1 MEIEVRFSL
10 GKEYYSRVMPLSDK
24 NCVPCQGGVPALTAG
39 QVSEIKTEVP
49 FWSVI
54 ENHHVERTFRFPD
67 FVTALAFVNR
77 IGALAE
83 EQGHHPDIVLAWG
96 KVAVTIWTHAVNGLT
111 EGDFVL
117 ASKIDRLHEAP
128 VPATA

>member
-1 MEIEVRFSL
+1 
-10 GKEYYSRVMPLSDK
+10 MPLSDK
-24 NCVPCQGGVPALTAG
+24 NCVPCHGGVPALTAG
-39 QVSEIKTEVP
+39 QVSDIKAEVP
-49 FWSVI
+49 FWSVV
-54 ENHHVERTFRFPD
+54 ENHHLERTFRFPD
-67 FVTALAFVNR
+67 FVGALAFVNR

-111 EGDFVL
+111 ESDFVL

-128 VPATA
+128 VSATA

>member
-1 MEIEVRFSL
+1 
-10 GKEYYSRVMPLSDK
+10 MPLSDK
-24 NCVPCQGGVPALTAG
+24 NCVPCHGGVPALTAG
-39 QVSEIKTEVP
+39 QVSEIKSEVP
-49 FWSVI
+49 FWSVV
-54 ENHHVERTFRFPD
+54 ENHHLERTFRFPD

-83 EQGHHPDIVLAWG
+83 EQGHHPDILLAWG

-111 EGDFVL
+111 ESDFVL

-128 VPATA
+128 VTATA